1 MSQKHYNQKYNKISR
16 KWSAD
21 IFRVIKSSRSIW
33 RMKIANETKT
43 LNTTSSICCRFSA
56 PLFLQSSV
64 TRGLAVSSFA
74 QNAELNDRQWTPIS
88 SSFPS
93 KTTTI
98 TRKVNFITKHWDGR
112 TDRQTNHM
120 PAAGLAC
127 LPANENNRQSVVE
140 KWSQETVFWLFYK
153 QRETNT
159 ARKGKYK
166 RKTQINT
173 NKCTQTYLYIK
184 IYMCVCMWWIPLQVC
199 VWYSNAPSQKL
210 ELI

>member
-1 MSQKHYNQKYNKISR
+1 MTDSQH
-16 KWSAD
+16 
-21 IFRVIKSSRSIW
+21 
-33 RMKIANETKT
+33 
-43 LNTTSSICCRFSA
+43 
-56 PLFLQSSV
+56 
-64 TRGLAVSSFA
+64 
-74 QNAELNDRQWTPIS
+74 QNIIIIPI
-88 SSFPS
+88 

-98 TRKVNFITKHWDGR
+98 TRKVNFITKHWDGG
-112 TDRQTNHM
+112 DRQTNHM
-120 PAAGLAC
+120 PAAG

-184 IYMCVCMWWIPLQVC
+184 IYVYVCDGYLYRFVYDIRMPQGK
-199 VWYSNAPSQKL
+199 NFT
-210 ELI
+210 

>member
-1 MSQKHYNQKYNKISR
+1 
-16 KWSAD
+16 
-21 IFRVIKSSRSIW
+21 
-33 RMKIANETKT
+33 
-43 LNTTSSICCRFSA
+43 
-56 PLFLQSSV
+56 
-64 TRGLAVSSFA
+64 
-74 QNAELNDRQWTPIS
+74 
-88 SSFPS
+88 
-93 KTTTI
+93 
-98 TRKVNFITKHWDGR
+98 
-112 TDRQTNHM
+112 M

-184 IYMCVCMWWIPLQVC
+184 IYICVCVC
-199 VWYSNAPSQKL
+199 DGYLYRFVYDIRMPQGKTGS
-210 ELI
+210 